1 MELQHVNVKLYLE
14 NSEKLD
20 LEPLIR
26 VYHNWIQ
33 DRVCEELLIDVADYR
48 HVFAGPRVVL
58 IGHEADYSIDC
69 ADNRPGI
76 RYNRK
81 AILEGGNQDRFKQA
95 MRAALTACKLLES
108 DPRLA
113 GKLLFNRR
121 EIEFFVNDRLL
132 APNLERTYTAVKPEL
147 QSFFQRLFENNEYSM
162 QHISAP
168 RRLFSV
174 AVKASRLFDPD
185 TLLGNLS
192 RKVGEL
198 VQQIPDQGNC
208 GN

>member
-14 NSEKLD
+14 NAGKLV
-20 LEPLIR
+20 LEPLIP
-26 VYHNWIQ
+26 VFHKWIQ

-48 HVFAGPRVVL
+48 HVFAGPGVVL
-58 IGHEADYSIDC
+58 IGHEADYSIDF

-81 AILEGGNQDRFKQA
+81 AILNGSNQDRLRQA
-95 MRAALTACKLLES
+95 LRAVLTACKLLES

-113 GKLLFNRR
+113 GSLLFNRR
-121 EIEFFVNDRLL
+121 EMEFFVNDRLL
-132 APNLERTYTAVKPEL
+132 APNQVETYTGVKPEL
-147 QSFFQRLFENNEYSM
+147 QSLFHRLFEGSEYSM
-162 QHISAP
+162 QHKSAP

-174 AVKASRLFDPD
+174 TVKTSRRFDPD

-192 RKVGEL
+192 RKVGET
-198 VQQIPDQGNC
+198 VEQIPN
-208 GN
+208 

>member
-14 NSEKLD
+14 NAGKLV
-20 LEPLIR
+20 LEPLIS
-26 VYHNWIQ
+26 VFHSWIQ

-48 HVFAGPRVVL
+48 HVYAGPGVVL

-81 AILEGGNQDRFKQA
+81 AILKGNNQDRLRQA
-95 MRAALTACKLLES
+95 LRAVLTACKLLES
-108 DPRLA
+108 DPRLE
-113 GKLLFNRR
+113 GSLRFDRR
-121 EIEFFVNDRLL
+121 EMELFVNDRLL
-132 APNLERTYTAVKPEL
+132 APNLEETYTAVKPEL
-147 QSFFQRLFENNEYSM
+147 QSFFQRLFEGSEYSM
-162 QHISAP
+162 QHKNAP

-174 AVKASRLFDPD
+174 TVKAFRQFDPD

-192 RKVGEL
+192 RKVGAT
-198 VQQIPDQGNC
+198 VGWIPN
-208 GN
+208 